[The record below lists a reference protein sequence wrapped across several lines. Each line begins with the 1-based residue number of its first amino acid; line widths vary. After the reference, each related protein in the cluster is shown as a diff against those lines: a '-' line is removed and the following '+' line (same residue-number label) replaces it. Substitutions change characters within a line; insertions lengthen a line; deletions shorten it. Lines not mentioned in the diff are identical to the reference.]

1 MQDLNSKIVTVT
13 ADQSLTQQLQAPVPW
28 HPVFANTS
36 ALIIKKMPKQFW
48 QWGNPNKKPSQI
60 GVYYWV
66 YP

>member
-48 QWGNPNKKPSQI
+48 Q
-60 GVYYWV
+60 
-66 YP
+66 